1 MEDKEMY
8 DIFQM
13 VNNITLLMDVSET
26 PENADLFEKIRWVL
40 QEMEYKVVR
49 MSNSLG
55 IMEQSFTMFSE
66 AYKLMQE
73 EINYKYRKPTT

>member
-8 DIFQM
+8 DIFQI